1 MADCSSRWS
10 WILIKAKAAR
20 SKCEGDGASDIE
32 ALFASAEEAKP
43 PNILAAGA
51 RYYLAAR
58 SKSLAKRRPNLVS
71 FFYLNNNHP
80 LTS

>member
-1 MADCSSRWS
+1 ME
-10 WILIKAKAAR
+10 AAR

-51 RYYLAAR
+51 GYYLAAR
-58 SKSLAKRRPNLVS
+58 SKSLAKGDQIWSP
-71 FFYLNNNHP
+71 FFIQISLMR
-80 LTS
+80 

>member
-1 MADCSSRWS
+1 M
-10 WILIKAKAAR
+10 AR
-20 SKCEGDGASDIE
+20 SEQEVIGAPDEE
-32 ALFASAEEAKP
+32 ALFASQEEAKP

-51 RYYLAAR
+51 GYYLAAR

-71 FFYLNNNHP
+71 FFYSNHIYP